1 MTTQPA
7 AASALALLL
16 RPITPEDE
24 AFLRDVYASTREAE
38 LAMVPWDAAMKAA
51 FIQHQFTAQLAH
63 YREKYPTGEHS
74 VILFGDRRV
83 GRLYF
88 NRGEEFHHILDV
100 TILPAFRC
108 HGIGGLLLENLVSE
122 ADEKG
127 KTLSVYVETFSPRS
141 QRFFENFGFVA
152 VSESGIHRRLER
164 PAVKP

>member
-1 MTTQPA
+1 MTGSRTT
-7 AASALALLL
+7 SGLALLL
-16 RPITPEDE
+16 RPVTPDDDD
-24 AFLRDVYASTREAE
+24 FLREVYASTREAE

-63 YREKYPTGEHS
+63 YREKNPAAEHS

-100 TILPAFRC
+100 TVLPAFRG

-127 KTLSVYVETFSPRS
+127 KKLSVYVETISPRS

-164 PAVKP
+164 PAIKS